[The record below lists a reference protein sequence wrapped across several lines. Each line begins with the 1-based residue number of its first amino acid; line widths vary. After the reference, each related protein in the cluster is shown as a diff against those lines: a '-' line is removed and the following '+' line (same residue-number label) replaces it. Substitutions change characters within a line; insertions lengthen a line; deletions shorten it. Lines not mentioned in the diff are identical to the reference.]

1 MLTTTQLARQ
11 HGVSGAYIR
20 KLRHEGR
27 ISPLATLPSGQ
38 YLWAD
43 EQEMPAKRKRGRP
56 KGSKSGAKKCE
67 KKQRRVAQVVLLP
80 TQDSAP
86 LPNDLGT
93 DKLLDPGGEGQT
105 GIAGVCL
112 PELPVNI
119 SNADRPSGQPVAMR
133 RLGRSSDSRRGR

>member
-67 KKQRRVAQVVLLP
+67 KKQRRMAPLPVQPAQTP
-80 TQDSAP
+80 AP
-86 LPNDLGT
+86 LPNDLGA
-93 DKLLDPGGEGQT
+93 DKLLDPGGEGKA
-105 GIAGVCL
+105 GIGGVSL
-112 PELPVNI
+112 PELPVSV
-119 SNADRPSGQPVAMR
+119 SNADRPGGQPVAVR
-133 RLGRSSDSRRGR
+133 RLGRSSDPRRGR